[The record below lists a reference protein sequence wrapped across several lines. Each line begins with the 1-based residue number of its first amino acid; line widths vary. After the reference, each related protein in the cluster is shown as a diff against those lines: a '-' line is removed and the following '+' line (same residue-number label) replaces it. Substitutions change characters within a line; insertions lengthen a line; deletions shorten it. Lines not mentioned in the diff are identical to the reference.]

1 MKLFKAATLFGFLL
15 TGIVMLQAKDSKI
28 NDGNGLMGHYYQNY
42 SIDTAGVIIFD
53 GLTEAFTRIDTVI
66 DFWDGGSNYR
76 WQPVSGYGDH
86 YSVHWKGYIYIEE
99 SGQYGFGTISDDGS
113 QIFIDSTLIVD
124 NGELQWYDWEDNIS
138 EGDTSNTPFS
148 PLVLDSGFHEISITF
163 YEDRNYDGIELWW
176 FKPGPDASDIPY
188 YGKNF
193 GSSHPTYNPNTT
205 WEIIPKSVLYS
216 SLDSV
221 TTIKFSDRQE
231 IIPGS
236 VKLFQNYPNPFN
248 PETTIKYQLPIT
260 NYVELAVYNL
270 LGQKVAALVNKEQ
283 QAGEYKVIWNGI
295 DQFNRQVSSGVY
307 ILRISTNNGSKTK
320 KMVLIR

>member
-76 WQPVSGYGDH
+76 WQPVSAYGDH
-86 YSVHWKGYIYIEE
+86 YSVQWKGFIYIEE
-99 SGQYGFGTISDDGS
+99 TGQYGFGTISDDGS

-176 FKPGPDASDIPY
+176 FKPGPDTSDIPY